1 MWALL
6 SYFTPS
12 RESRSRLRF
21 APLQFS
27 AIVAGKLPIPADMK
41 EPSSDDWLP
50 PGWKVEMKLTSTG
63 RKYKVVFASTSL
75 SHSRV
80 SAQFV
85 LIFVAF
91 FLFFSSELWFQFFLL
106 VFGWHFGNWFL
117 ELKFLCQFLLLVARN
132 VLWENG
138 EGVIELSD
146 WVFEWKFVLVGA
158 WFYEKKCELCVGF
171 WLLDACRRNP
181 FMNVS

>member
-12 RESRSRLRF
+12 RESRSRFRF

-91 FLFFSSELWFQFFLL
+91 FLFFLIGALVSVFPAGVWLAFRKLVSWAEIFVPIFAFSGKKCALGKRGGSNWALWLGFWVKICFSWCLILWKKMWTLCWLL
-106 VFGWHFGNWFL
+106 VTG
-117 ELKFLCQFLLLVARN
+117 C
-132 VLWENG
+132 
-138 EGVIELSD
+138 LSA
-146 WVFEWKFVLVGA
+146 K
-158 WFYEKKCELCVGF
+158 
-171 WLLDACRRNP
+171 P
-181 FMNVS
+181 FHEC

>member
-1 MWALL
+1 MFLRELL
-6 SYFTPS
+6 PS
-12 RESRSRLRF
+12 LNSFRSIFQQSSRVSFPITSLSKTLIFYSGSHIQLLYLF

-146 WVFEWKFVLVGA
+146 WVFE
-158 WFYEKKCELCVGF
+158 
-171 WLLDACRRNP
+171 
-181 FMNVS
+181 

>member
-1 MWALL
+1 
-6 SYFTPS
+6 
-12 RESRSRLRF
+12 
-21 APLQFS
+21 
-27 AIVAGKLPIPADMK
+27 MK

-91 FLFFSSELWFQFFLL
+91 FLFFLIGAL
-106 VFGWHFGNWFL
+106 VSVFPAGVWLAFR
-117 ELKFLCQFLLLVARN
+117 KLV
-132 VLWENG
+132 
-138 EGVIELSD
+138 S
-146 WVFEWKFVLVGA
+146 
-158 WFYEKKCELCVGF
+158 
-171 WLLDACRRNP
+171 
-181 FMNVS
+181 